1 MGSSRNYV
9 CKILLRQWALR
20 PSAQHQW
27 FRHCSSSVFRNSSED
42 AKALLMSEYGTAED
56 VLRMVDQEKPD
67 EKSLGDDQ
75 VLMRMLAVRS

>member
-1 MGSSRNYV
+1 
-9 CKILLRQWALR
+9 
-20 PSAQHQW
+20 
-27 FRHCSSSVFRNSSED
+27 VFRNSSED

-56 VLRMVDQEKPD
+56 VIRMVDQEKPD

>member
-1 MGSSRNYV
+1 MSNSRNYV
-9 CKILLRQWALR
+9 CRMLMRQ
-20 PSAQHQW
+20 SAVRASGQHQW
-27 FRHCSSSVFRNSSED
+27 FRHCSNSVFRNSSED

-56 VLRMVDQEKPD
+56 VIRMVDQEKPD